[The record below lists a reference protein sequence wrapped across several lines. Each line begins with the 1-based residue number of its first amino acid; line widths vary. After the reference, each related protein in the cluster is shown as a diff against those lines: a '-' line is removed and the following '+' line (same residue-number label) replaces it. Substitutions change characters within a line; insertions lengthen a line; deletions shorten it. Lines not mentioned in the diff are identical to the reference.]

1 MWPVIL
7 LPPVKLSDDALYLIL
22 RHELIHLKMHDLWY
36 KAMILTATAFHWST
50 TLICAYPVVL
60 NERA

>member
-1 MWPVIL
+1 M
-7 LPPVKLSDDALYLIL
+7 KLSDDALYLIL